1 MENKGVLKWRFDV
14 STFRLIGRDLITDRI
29 TALFELVKNCYDANA
44 TEVTMSFNNVK
55 IQNPDSSITIT
66 DNGIGM
72 SFNDIENKWMVIGTS
87 NKRDTKFSPEPFNRR
102 VVGEKGIG
110 RFAVD
115 KLGDNVAIAT
125 TQSGSDE
132 LLIVELNGDQYG
144 TSTVQ
149 GGQINLFTDVENK
162 YIIKSCSEDSSGTT
176 LDIRNIRDDW
186 SENDIWRLY
195 RELAKM
201 ISPAYPMS
209 QPFKIFIKSNEYLSF
224 FHKEIEHEP
233 IKYETYKFELDFSSE
248 KKIQQCLKFNEKNG
262 RIDVV
267 NSSIRSFGG
276 VQLRLYYFNAEA
288 KRVYHRYFKG
298 DDNRIDGVKIYRDGL
313 ITTPFAE
320 FEPHPDKKRDILG
333 IDKRRQRAIFD
344 KLGTRDVI
352 GIVNI
357 TKDGNPHIIDS
368 TNRQDFI
375 DCSQYRDLKQFI
387 IDQLDEITSLIVYKR
402 EQAKLDAE
410 ESLQRSQENI
420 SQFINAIEEISQK
433 NPEIAEE
440 LKNLR
445 KQASEVQ
452 TSVDKGIK
460 EYQKAEKDFVRKENI
475 YLSLMSLQD
484 YAKDIAH
491 AVRTSLSSI
500 KDMAEFFY
508 KRYPNVELEDF
519 FKSYSKTIFTEME
532 RLKKVI
538 DFMLSYAGS
547 DVEPE
552 DIRIKDFLTS
562 IFEQFDTSFTK
573 EGIVAS
579 VDVVDDFILHSN
591 AQFFADIFQN
601 LISNSKKA
609 LEGID
614 SKRIKCTGYIEND
627 NFILL
632 FSDNGIGIPEENWE
646 QVFELYYTTTADQGG
661 AGIGLFIVKTRIN
674 ALKGSISVVKSEY
687 TPTGSTFRI
696 SFPFNKQQ

>member
-1 MENKGVLKWRFDV
+1 MGNNNGILKWRFDV

-44 TEVTMSFNNVK
+44 TEVTISFHDVK
-55 IQNPDSSITIT
+55 SQNSKSSITIK

-72 SFNDIENKWMVIGTS
+72 SFSDIENKWMVIGTS
-87 NKRDTKFSPEPFNRR
+87 NKRDARLSPEPFNRR

-115 KLGDNVAIAT
+115 KLGDSVTIFT
-125 TQSGSDE
+125 TQNGSNDR
-132 LLIVELNGDQYG
+132 LIVELNGEQYNES
-144 TSTVQ
+144 TSQ
-149 GGQINLFTDVENK
+149 DGHISLFTDVENR
-162 YIIKSCSEDSSGTT
+162 YAIETCSESVSGTT
-176 LDIRNIRDDW
+176 LIIQKIRDDW

-209 QPFKIFIKSNEYLSF
+209 QPFRIFIESNEYAYF
-224 FHKEIEHEP
+224 NRKEVEEEP
-233 IKYETYKFELDFSSE
+233 IKYETLQYSLNFSLQNNTQE
-248 KKIQQCLKFNEKNG
+248 CLRFNEKEG
-262 RIDVV
+262 CIDIV
-267 NSSIRSFGG
+267 NVPIYSFGG
-276 VQLRLYYFNAEA
+276 VQMKLYYFNADA
-288 KRVYHRYFKG
+288 KRIYNRYFKG

-320 FEPHPDKKRDILG
+320 FEPHPDRKRDILG

-357 TKDGNPHIIDS
+357 TNEGNPKIIDA

-375 DCSQYRDLKQFI
+375 DNIQYRDLKKFI
-387 IDQLDEITSLIVYKR
+387 INQLDEITAFIVYQR
-402 EQAKLDAE
+402 EQAKLDTE
-410 ESLQRSQENI
+410 DSLNRSKEDI

-433 NPEIAEE
+433 NPAIAEE
-440 LKNLR
+440 LKSLR
-445 KQASEVQ
+445 KQATEVQ
-452 TSVDKGIK
+452 TSVNRGIK
-460 EYQKAEKDFVRKENI
+460 EYQRAEKDFVRKENI

-508 KRYPNVELEDF
+508 ERYPNAELDNF
-519 FKSYSKTIFTEME
+519 FNSYSKSIYGEMG

-547 DVEPE
+547 DIEPE
-552 DIRIKDFLTS
+552 DIRMKDFLHS
-562 IFEQFDTSFTK
+562 VFEQFQPSFAN
-573 EGIVAS
+573 EGIKAS
-579 VDVVDDFILHSN
+579 IEVRDDFILNSN

-609 LEGID
+609 LERVVD
-614 SKRIKCTGYIEND
+614 KKIKCTGYIEDN

-632 FSDNGIGIPEENWE
+632 FSDNGIGIPEEAWE

-661 AGIGLFIVKTRIN
+661 AGIGLFIVKTRIK

-687 TPTGSTFRI
+687 APQGATFRI
-696 SFPFNKQQ
+696 SFPFNK